1 MTELQ
6 SRLRDKAF
14 SKMHSLNIE
23 IRDLEND
30 IRFSSQEN
38 LFSTDTLK
46 VMLEGVKRE
55 LVLWDYIAELV
66 EKDI

>member
-14 SKMHSLNIE
+14 SKMHMLNIE
-23 IRDLEND
+23 IRDLETDLRLLND
-30 IRFSSQEN
+30 GLMQYDM
-38 LFSTDTLK
+38 TK
-46 VMLEGVKRE
+46 AMLAGAKRDLE
-55 LVLWDYIAELV
+55 LWNYIAELV

>member
-6 SRLRDKAF
+6 NRLRDKAF
-14 SKMHSLNIE
+14 SKMHALNIE

-30 IRFSSQEN
+30 LRLLSFDLMQHDMTKAILAGAKR
-38 LFSTDTLK
+38 D
-46 VMLEGVKRE
+46 LE
-55 LVLWDYIAELV
+55 LWNYIAELV